1 MTRFPLRRA
10 ILAGAAASM
19 AIVPMI
25 ASAPAHAQFG
35 GIVYPGQANPPR
47 HRHQSGNQHRSAHL
61 SSGTA
66 RHAFDLYGVGIV
78 DLSAG

>member
-1 MTRFPLRRA
+1 MKLPPLRRA
-10 ILAGAAASM
+10 ILAGVLTSA
-19 AIVPMI
+19 AIVPMVL
-25 ASAPAHAQFG
+25 AVPAYAQFG